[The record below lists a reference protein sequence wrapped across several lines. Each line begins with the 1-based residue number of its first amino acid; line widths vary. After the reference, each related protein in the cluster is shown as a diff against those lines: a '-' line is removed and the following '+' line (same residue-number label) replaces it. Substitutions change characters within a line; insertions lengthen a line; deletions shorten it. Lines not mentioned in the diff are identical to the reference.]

1 MALLKHGSIFTILF
15 VATILTICW
24 SLRQV
29 VAVRE
34 VNNDLSGIERR
45 LLPQV
50 QINDWV
56 TCNRVCH
63 SQSDCSD
70 GWICKRCL
78 QYPTLSH
85 AMCG

>member
-15 VATILTICW
+15 AATIL
-24 SLRQV
+24 

-34 VNNDLSGIERR
+34 VNNDLSGLERR
-45 LLPQV
+45 LLPQL
-50 QINDWV
+50 QINNWV

-70 GWICKRCL
+70 GWFCKTCL
-78 QYPTLSH
+78 KYSTLSFN
-85 AMCG
+85 MCG